1 VACHAADGTG
11 APRSTVGF
19 ETPLP
24 DFSDCSFATREPDAD
39 WFAIAHEGGPV
50 RAFDR
55 RMPAFGAVLS
65 APELQRILDHI
76 RGFCSD
82 LAWPRGELNLPRA
95 LVTEKAYP
103 EDEAVLSIAM
113 TKDGMSNEF
122 LYERRLGARSQF
134 EIVVPIE
141 WREQAGAGW
150 RRGLGDVAV
159 AFKHALIHSHQA
171 GRIFSVAG
179 EVVFPTGKETEALG
193 SGVTVFESFAAFG
206 QVLPADGFIQVQSG
220 IELPAN
226 RDRANNEV
234 FWRAA
239 VGRSLIEGQ
248 FGRTWSPMVELL
260 GAHEIGAGEA
270 TTWDLVP
277 QMQITLSQRQH
288 VMISA
293 GVRIPLNEREGRS
306 TQALAYL
313 LWDWFDGGLFDGWR

>member
-1 VACHAADGTG
+1 
-11 APRSTVGF
+11 
-19 ETPLP
+19 
-24 DFSDCSFATREPDAD
+24 
-39 WFAIAHEGGPV
+39 
-50 RAFDR
+50 
-55 RMPAFGAVLS
+55 
-65 APELQRILDHI
+65 
-76 RGFCSD
+76 
-82 LAWPRGELNLPRA
+82 
-95 LVTEKAYP
+95 
-103 EDEAVLSIAM
+103 
-113 TKDGMSNEF
+113 
-122 LYERRLGARSQF
+122 
-134 EIVVPIE
+134 
-141 WREQAGAGW
+141 
-150 RRGLGDVAV
+150 
-159 AFKHALIHSHQA
+159 
-171 GRIFSVAG
+171 
-179 EVVFPTGKETEALG
+179 VVFPTGKETEALG